1 MCTLLGIVLF
11 LIFGRFPGRLVPS
24 SPQHERSLGPFRKT
38 RIHGTEPVQPQVKP
52 ETRAEGIKPPAP
64 AEKIAVRPVTIEKGR
79 EGEAVVFAAKSFLWM
94 TTAEKGIGESQPGLS
109 AKEQESLGRKLSLKI
124 QGLARKENLYIK
136 YPEDA
141 AMLLNIWAHYGSRD
155 ETSSYLAKSFKSRPE
170 NAIKLLKCYLPSA
183 AQPEKDQPATADF
196 TRDNYNSMAEVV
208 DPDKVYAALTRVF
221 KFKADTIEE
230 KTPVKPDDRNLAFRF
245 LRIHHQAKSDR

>member
-1 MCTLLGIVLF
+1 M
-11 LIFGRFPGRLVPS
+11 
-24 SPQHERSLGPFRKT
+24 
-38 RIHGTEPVQPQVKP
+38 
-52 ETRAEGIKPPAP
+52 
-64 AEKIAVRPVTIEKGR
+64 RPVTIEKGR

-94 TTAEKGIGESQPGLS
+94 TTAEKGTDESQPTLS
-109 AKEQESLGRKLSLKI
+109 VKEQESLGRKLSLKI

-141 AMLLNIWAHYGSRD
+141 AMLLNIWARYGSRD

-183 AQPEKDQPATADF
+183 TQPEKDQPATADF